1 MKLLI
6 RNKFF
11 SSVLGAFSISFGFA
25 FLLPLNNFSVYITS
39 YINLK
44 YEYITM
50 HYGLFINLIFM
61 FALSFSN
68 SLGGYLENILGFFPT
83 IIVGFAI
90 VFVANFIFIFQQN
103 IWLCYFLSMILGI
116 GVGIANSLLGK
127 NIILYIPDK
136 KGFFSGILGFGIMT
150 FTATFAL
157 TGEKII
163 NFEGYTLKEE
173 DRFYPVN
180 IAKNTYK
187 YFLIGEICIPIG
199 LIFALL
205 LTYEYNLEEN
215 KQENSQTE
223 NNDEK
228 LIKDQQE
235 NFLLENKEEIL
246 IKTKDNQTDEEKKLK
261 KENSKKK
268 GKKSY

>member
-1 MKLLI
+1 MKLLV

-11 SSVLGAFSISFGFA
+11 SSVLGAFSVVFGLA
-25 FLLPLNNFSVYITS
+25 FLLLLNNFSVYITS

-127 NIILYIPDK
+127 NIILYVHNK
-136 KGFFSGILGFGIMT
+136 KGLVSGILGFGVMII
-150 FTATFAL
+150 AAAFAL

-163 NFEGYTLKEE
+163 NFEGYTLKDE
-173 DRFYPVN
+173 DQFYPVN
-180 IAKNTYK
+180 IAKKHLKNT
-187 YFLIGEICIPIG
+187 F
-199 LIFALL
+199 
-205 LTYEYNLEEN
+205 
-215 KQENSQTE
+215 
-223 NNDEK
+223 
-228 LIKDQQE
+228 
-235 NFLLENKEEIL
+235 
-246 IKTKDNQTDEEKKLK
+246 
-261 KENSKKK
+261 
-268 GKKSY
+268 